1 MAVVHIDPDVGNYR
15 EFQAETV
22 MDRQQFDINARV
34 RIASKQA
41 AGRGEDGSILSI
53 CCNKQIPQMLV

>member
-22 MDRQQFDINARV
+22 MDRQQFDTNTRV
-34 RIASKQA
+34 RIGSKQA
-41 AGRGEDGSILSI
+41 AGGGEGWVDSLY
-53 CCNKQIPQMLV
+53 LL